1 METKINTTLVGDV
14 VQVPLEQFNELI
26 KNYKE
31 LKLACKEKD
40 KILTYLNE
48 EIKQYNERFANG

>member
-1 METKINTTLVGDV
+1 METKIDTKLVGDI

-31 LKLACKEKD
+31 LKLACQEKD
-40 KILTYLNE
+40 KALEYLNE
-48 EIKQYNERFANG
+48 EIRQYNKIKEA